1 MSELATIFADILGP
15 VFVLVAVGFGFG
27 RRLDIDP
34 IPLARLAY
42 YILAPAFI
50 FDVLA
55 GSHLSGDVVVRM
67 AAALLIVSAVV
78 IIVAVIAGRLARRSS
93 STIAALV
100 LVSVY
105 GNVGNFGL
113 PIVSFKFG
121 EDSLVLA
128 SVAFLVVNVLAF
140 VIGVTAATWQR
151 SHPMVAIARALT
163 TPAVAVVPFAVAA
176 NVSKTELPPIADRPI
191 SLLAAAL
198 IPVMLVTLGAQL
210 ASMRRPRI
218 TGDVLLGSGI
228 RLVVAPLA
236 AVAATALLGL
246 SGEPSGVIVLQ
257 SAMPAAVFTSIIAI
271 EHDLEPELVTTTV
284 LFTTIASAITL
295 AVVLALV

>member
-1 MSELATIFADILGP
+1 MSELVTIFADILGP
-15 VFVLVAVGFGFG
+15 VFVLVAIGFGFG
-27 RRLDIDP
+27 RRFSIDP
-34 IPLARLAY
+34 MPLARFAY

-50 FDVLA
+50 YDVLA
-55 GSHLSGDVVVRM
+55 GSHLSGDVVARM

-78 IIVAVIAGRLARRSS
+78 IGVAVVAGRLAGRSS

-100 LVSVY
+100 LVAVY

-121 EDSLVLA
+121 EDSLALA

-140 VIGVTAATWQR
+140 IIGVTAATWR
-151 SHPMVAIARALT
+151 HSHPLVAIVKALT

-210 ASMRRPRI
+210 AAMRRPRI
-218 TGDVLLGSGI
+218 TADVLLGSGI
-228 RLVVAPLA
+228 RLVIAPLA
-236 AVAATALLGL
+236 AVAATALVGL
-246 SGEPSGVIVLQ
+246 SGVPSGVIVLQ
-257 SAMPAAVFTSIIAI
+257 SAMPAAVFASIIAM

-284 LFTTIASAITL
+284 LFTTLASAVTL
-295 AVVLALV
+295 AVTLAFV